1 MTPREIR
8 SAMKRLFYSDLP
20 EADPWQHVFN
30 DQGVLDEAKC
40 GTLLATYIHTPDVL
54 LYGGT
59 EDTSFHCS
67 VAEAPK
73 RLRAMLSEG
82 RTIRVVTPD
91 FKGRAIFNAIGVAT
105 GQAHTE

>member
-8 SAMKRLFYSDLP
+8 SAMKRLFYGDLP

-30 DQGVLDEAKC
+30 DQGILDETKC
-40 GTLLATYIHTPDVL
+40 RALLATYIDTPDVL

-59 EDTSFHCS
+59 EDTSLHCS
-67 VAEAPK
+67 LAEAPK

-91 FKGRAIFNAIGVAT
+91 FQGRAVFNAIGVAT
-105 GQAHTE
+105 GRARTE